1 MTTLIEICRIPPQQG
16 AAAEVLLPLS
26 FLDMTWLHSNPM
38 YVLSFYNH
46 SCSEAEFFNTI
57 VPNLK
62 HSLSLTLK
70 HYLPVAGNLLFPLH
84 TDALKP
90 VLRYT
95 PGDTVALTIAVS
107 SLEFDELVAN
117 HAKEAGQFYDFVQ
130 PPAPLIEEENYK
142 IAPVISLQATL
153 FPGRGICIGMNFH
166 HSLCDWRSIV
176 GFVKAW
182 AVINKS
188 GDDEA
193 LGESLPVFQKPDSE
207 GSRRVDGIFWNAMK
221 KIPFKPAASH
231 PLRTNRARA
240 SFILRQSDIRK
251 LKNQFLSAR
260 PSLDRVSTF
269 TVAAAYVWATLV
281 KSHGNC
287 GEEDEVLYIPADA
300 RGRRN
305 ALFDPPVTEN
315 YFGNC
320 LGGGVVIIEHRK
332 LAGEDGF
339 VAAAD
344 AIGNVIKA
352 KIYDGD
358 ELLKSPEDRL
368 SMMELPERVFGVLV
382 VYGSPKFEYKE
393 ADFGW
398 GMARKV
404 EILSLDDEKYGMLLS
419 NSGDG
424 GLVIDLSL
432 PKEMMECFA
441 SIFEDGLIVL

>member
-1 MTTLIEICRIPPQQG
+1 MTTVIETCRIPPPQDS
-16 AAAEVLLPLS
+16 AAELFLPLS

-38 YVLSFYNH
+38 YVLNFYNYP
-46 SCSEAEFFNTI
+46 CSEAEFSNTI
-57 VPNLK
+57 VPSLK

-70 HYLPVAGNLLFPLH
+70 HYFPVAGNLLFPLDS
-84 TDALKP
+84 DAPKP

-107 SLEFDELVAN
+107 SLEFDKLIAN
-117 HAKEAGQFYDFVQ
+117 HAKESDQFYNFVQ
-130 PPAPLIEEENYK
+130 PAAPLIEEENYK

-153 FPGRGICIGMNFH
+153 FPRRGICIGVNFH

-193 LGESLPVFQKPDSE
+193 LAESLPVFEKPDSE
-207 GSRRVDGIFWNAMK
+207 ASRRVDGIFWNAMK
-221 KIPFKPAASH
+221 NIPFKTVVSLPR
-231 PLRTNRARA
+231 PTNRVRA
-240 SFILRQSDIRK
+240 SFILRQSHIK
-251 LKNQFLSAR
+251 NLKHRFLSAR

-269 TVAAAYVWATLV
+269 TVAAAYVWTTLV
-281 KSHGNC
+281 KSHGSG
-287 GEEDEVLYIPADA
+287 GEEDEVFVFPADA

-305 ALFDPPVTEN
+305 ALFDPQVAVN

-320 LGGGVVIIEHRK
+320 LGGGVVIAEHRK
-332 LAGEDGF
+332 LAAEDGF
-339 VAAAD
+339 VAAAE
-344 AIGNVIKA
+344 AIGDVIKA

-368 SMMELPERVFGVLV
+368 SMMSLPDRVFGVLV

-398 GMARKV
+398 GVARKV

-441 SIFEDGLIVL
+441 SIFEDGLIV